1 MRVLLVCAMGMSTS
15 ILMKKME
22 AYWANKGEDN
32 EIAAV
37 GVNEIEDVSADYDV
51 ILVGPQMS
59 YRMDEVASTTGKPC
73 ASIPPA
79 DYGLANCANIDALAK
94 RASGIA

>member
-22 AYWANKGEDN
+22 AYWNDNGEANQID
-32 EIAAV
+32 AV
-37 GVNEIEDVSADYDV
+37 SITEAEEVGNDYDV
-51 ILVGPQMS
+51 VLVGPQLS
-59 YRMDEVASTTGKPC
+59 YRKDEVASLVNKPV

-79 DYGLANCANIDALAK
+79 DYGLSNCKNIDALAHK
-94 RASGIA
+94 TCGL

>member
-22 AYWANKGEDN
+22 AYWAEKGEGN
-32 EIAAV
+32 EISAV
-37 GVNEIEDVSADYDV
+37 GVSEVEDVCGDYDV

-59 YRMDEVASTTGKPC
+59 YRKDEVASTTGKPC
-73 ASIPPA
+73 AAIPPT
-79 DYGLANCANIDALAK
+79 DYGLANCANIDALARK
-94 RASGIA
+94 TCGLN

>member
-15 ILMKKME
+15 ILMKKMQ
-22 AYWANKGEDN
+22 AYWAERGEDS

-37 GVNEIEDVSADYDV
+37 GVSEVEDVCSEYDV

-59 YRMDEVASTTGKPC
+59 YRKDEVASESGKPC
-73 ASIPPA
+73 AAIPPT

-94 RASGIA
+94 RTCGVL

>member
-22 AYWANKGEDN
+22 AYWAERGEDN

-37 GVNEIEDVSADYDV
+37 GVSEVEDVCADYDV
-51 ILVGPQMS
+51 VLVGPQMS
-59 YRMDEVASTTGKPC
+59 YRKDEVASTTGKPC
-73 ASIPPA
+73 AAIPPV
-79 DYGLANCANIDALAK
+79 DYGLANCESIDALAK
-94 RASGIA
+94 KTCGLA